1 MNSDKPCLAD
11 IPQEVYD
18 ELQLYK
24 TCYEVLREWHS
35 MLGSVA
41 NDRGYDEL
49 VSDTKRLL
57 REVWKMQEQ
66 QRKAKA

>member
-1 MNSDKPCLAD
+1 MPSDKPCLAD

-24 TCYEVLREWHS
+24 TCYEVLRDWHS
-35 MLGSVA
+35 ALSLAALDCGH
-41 NDRGYDEL
+41 REL
-49 VSDTKRLL
+49 VNDTRELL
-57 REVWKMQEQ
+57 AEVEKMQEQ